1 MCDHLLAAAL
11 PHEHGPSWGRTERHG
26 IYPGLL
32 IDCCATQN
40 TGFGG
45 NLMALTLHTEQ
56 LNDYIGKEVGVS
68 EWMLVDQERINQFAE
83 ATGDHQYIHV
93 DPERAAKTPFG
104 TTIAHGFLTMSL
116 MVEMGYEGS
125 TKLDNAVM
133 GINYGF
139 DKLRFINPVKVNS
152 RVRGRFQLMSAEEKN
167 LNQWLLKHAVT
178 VEIEGED
185 KPALIAEW
193 LGMTVVE

>member
-1 MCDHLLAAAL
+1 M
-11 PHEHGPSWGRTERHG
+11 P
-26 IYPGLL
+26 
-32 IDCCATQN
+32 
-40 TGFGG
+40 
-45 NLMALTLHTEQ
+45 LTLTTDQ

-68 EWMLVDQERINQFAE
+68 DWMLIDQERINQFAE

-93 DPERAAKTPFG
+93 DPERAAQTPFG

-125 TKLDNAVM
+125 TKLANSVM

-139 DKLRFINPVKVNS
+139 DKLRFINPVKVNNK
-152 RVRGRFQLMSAEEKN
+152 VRGRVLLLSAEEKN
-167 LNQWLLKHAVT
+167 PNQWLLKHAVT
-178 VEIEGED
+178 VEIEGEG

-193 LGMTVVE
+193 LGMTVVQ

>member
-1 MCDHLLAAAL
+1 MQGAHSGARGNRTEHERSGAEDRCTLTLWTRGGSIRQAPNALRDRLAARRVRRDDGWQLVQRRGEARGL
-11 PHEHGPSWGRTERHG
+11 ARVHEH
-26 IYPGLL
+26 
-32 IDCCATQN
+32 D
-40 TGFGG
+40 
-45 NLMALTLHTEQ
+45 
-56 LNDYIGKEVGVS
+56 
-68 EWMLVDQERINQFAE
+68 QFAE

-93 DPERAAKTPFG
+93 DPERAAQTPFG

-125 TKLDNAVM
+125 TKLANAVM

-139 DKLRFINPVKVNS
+139 DKLRFINPVKVNNK
-152 RVRGRFQLMSAEEKN
+152 VRGRFQLLSAEEKN
-167 LNQWLLKHAVT
+167 PNQWLLKHAVT

-193 LGMTVVE
+193 LGMTVVQ

>member
-1 MCDHLLAAAL
+1 M
-11 PHEHGPSWGRTERHG
+11 P
-26 IYPGLL
+26 
-32 IDCCATQN
+32 
-40 TGFGG
+40 
-45 NLMALTLHTEQ
+45 LTLATYQ

-68 EWMLVDQERINQFAE
+68 DWMLIDQERINQFAE

-93 DPERAAKTPFG
+93 DPERAAQTPFG

-125 TKLDNAVM
+125 TKLANSVM

-139 DKLRFINPVKVNS
+139 DKLRFINPVKVNNK
-152 RVRGRFQLMSAEEKN
+152 VRGRFQLLSAEEKN
-167 LNQWLLKHAVT
+167 PKQWLLKHAVT
-178 VEIEGED
+178 VEIEDES

-193 LGMTVVE
+193 LGMTVVQ